1 MEIAIDNSIP
11 TVSLDGVSASH
22 LPRLLCK
29 TQLVSIARPESSY
42 MDEYFDSIAWLL
54 TRWGRRGDKK

>member
-11 TVSLDGVSASH
+11 TVSPDGVSASH
-22 LPRLLCK
+22 LPRLLRK

-42 MDEYFDSIAWLL
+42 TDKYFDSIAWLL